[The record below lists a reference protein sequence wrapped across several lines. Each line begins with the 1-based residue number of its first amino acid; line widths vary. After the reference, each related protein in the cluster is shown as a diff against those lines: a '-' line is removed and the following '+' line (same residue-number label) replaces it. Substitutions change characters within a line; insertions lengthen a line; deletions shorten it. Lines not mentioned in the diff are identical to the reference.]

1 MKGVL
6 HNMFKKIIATAAMVI
21 LLASVAVSAQQFT
34 PDTDGQYSVSFTASA
49 YGDYVITVIKGLYE
63 TEEKALEALYNAQDE
78 DIIFYDTQA
87 SDETG
92 KVVFE
97 KIVPLTYVDASVF
110 ISGSDLEK
118 PTLAGQMLSDGNVD
132 IAKAVFVG
140 IEEKYIVSGK
150 LGNTVSEKVT
160 AYTVDSF
167 GYPTLS
173 NPTLSLELS
182 NPDEYVTF
190 NETTGELCI
199 SPMAESGEYT
209 ITASLENGFSD
220 SFTFSVVR
228 EAPLPYEIELYRPDA
243 HDRPMTSTSLVGV
256 EGVYP
261 VLEVYTKSTDQFGN
275 EISDE
280 YTYFCGET
288 EYPDGFIPEEAGT
301 YTVYVASK
309 SYPEIKTALTVTVT
323 DRPDYTGSNAQLL
336 YDAIVEALEEI
347 DRIDYEVF
355 VSSESGK
362 DIYPGT
368 LWTTKS
374 ALTTLGNAVNT
385 ANTTLSKYATGSA
398 TESTYASAHTTLTK
412 ALASYRS
419 TVKDGIRVDA
429 EKITLWASDI
439 NLKYGEKLSVSATL
453 EPANNTDVIT
463 WSVSDTGLLSLSGTQ
478 IRGIGTG
485 TAYITAT
492 TRTGLSASCR
502 VYIYKPFTALT
513 MLFPEQEILLGDET
527 AHIQYNA
534 SPASG
539 GDKLIWTSSD
549 ESVATIGEN
558 GKITAYKQGRTT
570 VTATALSGRSISC
583 VLLVKLP
590 ADTVNLG
597 VEQTLNVSV
606 DDKFY
611 INGEAAR
618 LDELEPASKAVTYR
632 IIDSVAQKEGDTVI
646 TLSDNGYVRALSGGT
661 AIVRVQAEKALGKVY
676 KDIQINVNVASSSI
690 TISTPRKILAV
701 GNTFSL
707 RAYLLPEDTTD
718 NVSWYSSKESVAS
731 VDNRGVVTAVSCGTA
746 RIFAQ
751 TDSGIKRYCT
761 VTVGYGADS
770 VKIVSGKNSISI
782 GESFV
787 LKAKAVRTDSRKCIN
802 SDVNFSVV
810 GSKNIV
816 SVNEN
821 GVVKGLSQGTAVI
834 RITPV
839 NGESGVY
846 EDFTVKVG
854 EKITGLE
861 FSQESKT
868 MYVGQEFDFSL
879 LLSALPE
886 NHTDVVTWESSDER
900 YITVSQDGKVT
911 ALRGGSARLYA
922 YALSHRAFIT
932 VNITP
937 VADTIEITAPTSYIA
952 YGEKLELEAIVKT
965 QSEEELTDTSVIW
978 KSSDED
984 IAEVD
989 ENGTLTAKNKK
1000 GSVTI
1005 TATANAGGVSDSI
1018 EIVVF
1023 PALYE
1028 ASLTSTN
1035 LALEAGESLD
1045 VLSLITLAD
1054 IDGNELSADNCTFSL
1069 RSRNENTVSVDGTK
1083 ITAVSEGEVSV
1094 RIIVYCS
1101 SVSRNLNLRV
1111 VVTEPENT
1119 GELSSESYGNNI
1131 ENIENPKDSEI
1142 AESTENTDN
1151 SVTNDEII
1159 YTPEEE
1165 TAPEESETEN
1175 AADDE
1180 TALGDNL
1187 AEIEKENVAEN
1198 TETDTVTEETAT
1210 DNETDTE
1217 VIEQLP
1223 KSDAENSTES
1233 DTDTKTQTE
1242 TGADKSDEESVNENT
1257 FEESIAPETSADVI
1271 V

>member
-6 HNMFKKIIATAAMVI
+6 YNMFKKIIAATATVI
-21 LLASVAVSAQQFT
+21 MLAFATVSAQQYT
-34 PDTDGQYSVSFTASA
+34 PNTDGEYSVSFTASA
-49 YGDYVITVIKGLYE
+49 YSEYVITIIKGLYE
-63 TEEKALEALYNAQDE
+63 TEELALEALYNAADE
-78 DIIFYDTQA
+78 NIIFYDTQA

-92 KVVFE
+92 KVVFH
-97 KIVPLTYVDASVF
+97 KIVPITYVDASVF
-110 ISGSDLEK
+110 ISGSDLEM
-118 PTLAGQMLSDGNVD
+118 PTLAGQLLSDGNVD

-150 LGNTVSEKVT
+150 LGNTFSEKVS

-173 NPTLSLELS
+173 NPTLSLVLS

-199 SPMAESGEYT
+199 SPMAENGEYT

-220 SFTFSVVR
+220 TFTFSVVR
-228 EAPLPYEIELYRPDA
+228 EAPLPCEIELYRPDA

-261 VLEVYTKSTDQFGN
+261 ALEVYAKSTDQYGN
-275 EISDE
+275 EITDE
-280 YTYFCGET
+280 YTYFCNDT
-288 EYPDGFIPEEAGT
+288 EYPDGFLPKEAGT

-309 SYPEIKTALTVTVT
+309 SYPETKTALTVTVT

-374 ALTTLGNAVNT
+374 ALTTLSNAVNT

-398 TESTYASAHTTLTK
+398 TENTYASAHTTLTK

-439 NLKYGEKLSVSATL
+439 NIKYGEKLSISATL
-453 EPANNTDVIT
+453 EPANNTDIVT
-463 WSVSDTGLLSLSGTQ
+463 WSVSDTSLISLSGTQ
-478 IRGIGTG
+478 IRAIGTG
-485 TAYITAT
+485 TAYVTAT

-597 VEQTLNVSV
+597 VEQTLNVNV
-606 DDKFY
+606 DDNFY

-618 LDELEPASKAVTYR
+618 LDGLEPASKAVTYR

-646 TLSDNGYVRALSGGT
+646 TLSGNGYVRALSGGA
-661 AIVRVQAEKALGKVY
+661 AIVRVQAESALGKVY
-676 KDIQINVNVASSSI
+676 KDIEINVNVASSGI
-690 TISTPRKILAV
+690 TISTPRKILAI
-701 GNTFSL
+701 GNTLSL
-707 RAYLLPEDTTD
+707 KASLLPEDTTD
-718 NVSWYSSKESVAS
+718 SISWYSSKESVAT
-731 VDNRGVVTAVSCGTA
+731 VDKNGVVTALSCGTA

-761 VTVGYGADS
+761 VSVGYGADS
-770 VKIVSGKNSISI
+770 VKIVSGKSSISI

-787 LKAKAVRTDSRKCIN
+787 LKAKAVREDLKKCIN
-802 SDVNFSVV
+802 SAVHFKVV
-810 GSKNIV
+810 SGKSIV
-816 SVNEN
+816 SVNKN
-821 GVVKGLSQGTAVI
+821 GVVKGLANGSAVI
-834 RITPV
+834 RIAPE
-839 NGESGVY
+839 NGESGVF
-846 EDFTVKVG
+846 EDFTVTVG
-854 EKITGLE
+854 EKITE
-861 FSQESKT
+861 FVFSQESKT
-868 MYVGQEFDFSL
+868 MYVGQEFDFSA
-879 LLSALPE
+879 LLSVLPE
-886 NHTDVVTWESSDER
+886 NHTDIVTWESSDER

-911 ALRGGSARLYA
+911 ALREGSARLYA

-952 YGEKLELEAIVKT
+952 YGEKLELKAIVKT
-965 QSEEELTDTSVIW
+965 QSEEDLTDTGVIW
-978 KSSDED
+978 ESSDED

-1035 LALEAGESLD
+1035 VNLEVGESLD
-1045 VLSLITLAD
+1045 VLSLLMLTDAD
-1054 IDGNELSADNCTFSL
+1054 ANELDADNCTFSL
-1069 RSRNENTVSVDGTK
+1069 RSRNENIATVDGTK
-1083 ITAVSEGEVSV
+1083 ISALSEGEVSV

-1111 VVTEPENT
+1111 VVTPPEQP
-1119 GELSSESYGNNI
+1119 GELSSESSDETL

-1142 AESTENTDN
+1142 AENTENPDEAVTDN
-1151 SVTNDEII
+1151 EITDETEPTI
-1159 YTPEEE
+1159 E
-1165 TAPEESETEN
+1165 PEESETEKS
-1175 AADDE
+1175 
-1180 TALGDNL
+1180 
-1187 AEIEKENVAEN
+1187 KENVAEN
-1198 TETDTVTEETAT
+1198 TDSETVAEEPEI
-1210 DNETDTE
+1210 DVETGAE

-1223 KSDAENSTES
+1223 KSDTEKS
-1233 DTDTKTQTE
+1233 SETDTDRKTQTE
-1242 TGADKSDEESVNENT
+1242 TGSDKSDEGSVNENI
-1257 FEESIAPETSADVI
+1257 FEDSIAPETSANDI
-1271 V
+1271 E